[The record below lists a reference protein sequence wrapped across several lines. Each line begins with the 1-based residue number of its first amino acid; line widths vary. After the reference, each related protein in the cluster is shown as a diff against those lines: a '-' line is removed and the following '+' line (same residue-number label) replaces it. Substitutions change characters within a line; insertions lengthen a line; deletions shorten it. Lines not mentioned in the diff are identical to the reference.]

1 MVATLNINHNSEHGT
16 RTNIYKTALTA
27 LYDKKKIW
35 NQLNEERRLRQKKKE
50 MGRNRF
56 LNKKIYSIDN
66 KKYYKV
72 IGMSNV
78 YYLQVNSLNY
88 MEASQFIVQLCQY
101 TFNGMKSK
109 KGLIKIDKAT
119 NKIYISEDTLRVYFK
134 SCALENLS

>member
-1 MVATLNINHNSEHGT
+1 MVATLNINHNFEHGT
-16 RTNIYKTALTA
+16 RKNIYKTALTA

-88 MEASQFIVQLCQY
+88 MEASQFIVELCQY

-119 NKIYISEDTLRVYFK
+119 NKIFISEDTLRVYFK